1 MSETTNQLLDNNLSE
16 VLETPKKKSN
26 KGTTT
31 TAVTVQRLREKQ
43 LNLVFAP
50 LSYDELKRV
59 KTSLETAIKSKIE
72 EEKAILRKKLAELDA
87 E

>member
-1 MSETTNQLLDNNLSE
+1 MSENTEKTTKQ
-16 VLETPKKKSN
+16 
-26 KGTTT
+26 KGTST
-31 TAVTVQRLREKQ
+31 TAITVQRLREKQ